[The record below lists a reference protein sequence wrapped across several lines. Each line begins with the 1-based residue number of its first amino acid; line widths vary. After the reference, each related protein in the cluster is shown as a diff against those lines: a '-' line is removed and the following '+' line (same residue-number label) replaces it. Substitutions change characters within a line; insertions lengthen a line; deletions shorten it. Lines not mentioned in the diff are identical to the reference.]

1 MGKKKRKKPLTET
14 LENIERMLEGMGYAS
29 RWYTLDENG
38 QPVREPDML
47 AAARWMDQHP
57 EQKQVAQTELIPG
70 REYRWPKHWW
80 VDDPTGF
87 MGKRMEREVVENNGA
102 LVSTV
107 FLGLDHD
114 YTGKGPPVLWETM
127 IFGIDIP
134 GDEDGYDYQ
143 TRYSSREDALS
154 GHKRAVNVARR
165 VLQEQA
171 ARAAKA
177 EKK

>member
-1 MGKKKRKKPLTET
+1 MKKKKPLKET
-14 LENIERMLEGMGYAS
+14 LENIEEMLEGMGYAS

-47 AAARWMDQHP
+47 TAARWMHQHP
-57 EQKQVAQTELIPG
+57 EQKQLARTELIPG
-70 REYRWPKHWW
+70 REYRWPKHWY

-87 MGKRMEREVVENNGA
+87 EGKRMEIEHVENNGVV
-102 LVSTV
+102 VSTV

-127 IFGIDIP
+127 IFGVEIL
-134 GDEDGYDYQ
+134 GSDEYDFQ
-143 TRYSSREDALS
+143 QRYSSREDALR

-171 ARAAKA
+171 AKAAKA
-177 EKK
+177 AKK